1 MAGELQGR
9 LAGPHLAVGLDHF
22 FSMFPSRWTGN
33 PGGSGFWY
41 EDTVDTD
48 GRPRAQIRYGDAGR
62 RLLDGQRAAVRAL
75 LDTGN
80 DIVLD
85 EMPVDR
91 TILPAWRQG
100 LSGYRTWWVRLVAP
114 LAVVEEREAYRTH
127 GRHLGNARGHL
138 DIADG
143 EPFDLTVD
151 TSARSPAEI
160 AETILA
166 AFDLA
171 SAPAAPEPSTPGP
184 APA

>member
-1 MAGELQGR
+1 
-9 LAGPHLAVGLDHF
+9 
-22 FSMFPSRWTGN
+22 
-33 PGGSGFWY
+33 
-41 EDTVDTD
+41 VDTD

-91 TILPAWRQG
+91 TILPAWRQE
-100 LSGYRTWWVRLVAP
+100 LSRYRIWWVRLVAP
-114 LAVVEEREAYRTH
+114 LAVVEEREAHRTH
-127 GRHLGNARGHL
+127 GRHVGHARGHL
-138 DIADG
+138 DVADG

-151 TSARSPAEI
+151 TSALSPAET

-171 SAPAAPEPSTPGP
+171 SAPAAPEPSTPGT